1 MGLMWSITPMPVLK
15 VHLYQLGRSPTLQLN
30 MINWGTGI
38 KLGMAL
44 QGKPLP
50 LLLFYW
56 LERKLKKAICNLI
69 CLLFVLLSFDCLID
83 CLNH

>member
-44 QGKPLP
+44 KGKPLP
-50 LLLFYW
+50 LLLF
-56 LERKLKKAICNLI
+56 LLDRKEAKESHL
-69 CLLFVLLSFDCLID
+69 
-83 CLNH
+83 